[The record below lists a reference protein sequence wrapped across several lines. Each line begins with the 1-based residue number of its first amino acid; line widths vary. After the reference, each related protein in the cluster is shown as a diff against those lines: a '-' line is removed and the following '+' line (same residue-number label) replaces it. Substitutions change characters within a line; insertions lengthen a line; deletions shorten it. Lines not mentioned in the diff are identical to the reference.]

1 MQDTLILGGIEFT
14 NRLFTGTG
22 KFPDKNI
29 IPKILKS
36 SSSQMI
42 TVALRR
48 VDTQAQEE
56 NILNYISKDIVILP
70 NTSGAR
76 NAEEAVLLARLAR
89 EAGCGDFIKIE
100 VINDNKYLFPD
111 NEETIKATK
120 ILSEE
125 GFIVLPYM
133 MPDLIAARKLK
144 EAGAA
149 AIMPLGSPI
158 GSNLGMQT
166 IDMIK
171 ILIENID
178 LKSKRAVITSLKKRK
193 NLLVRPSVANISNI
207 YVTFSVEEPE
217 LNLSQVNRFLISAE
231 SMGVEV
237 SLVLTKCDLISDKRR
252 SYLIDK
258 FEKWGYQVITLNL
271 QKSDCFKNLLAE
283 LKQKEC
289 SIFMGPSGVGK
300 TTLLNMIIP
309 GLQNSTSPVSN
320 KIKRGKNTTR
330 NVELFS
336 MSNQSYIVDTPGFN
350 MQPLEVDIKLL
361 PNLYSEIYKQVIEE
375 GIKCKFR
382 NCLHL
387 NDEGCNLNK
396 SFERYSFYKEM
407 IESSKSHYYQNQED

>member
-1 MQDTLILGGIEFT
+1 MKTNSKHLGLVTKKFNEF
-14 NRLFTGTG
+14 F
-22 KFPDKNI
+22 F
-29 IPKILKS
+29 
-36 SSSQMI
+36 
-42 TVALRR
+42 V
-48 VDTQAQEE
+48 
-56 NILNYISKDIVILP
+56 
-70 NTSGAR
+70 
-76 NAEEAVLLARLAR
+76 
-89 EAGCGDFIKIE
+89 
-100 VINDNKYLFPD
+100 
-111 NEETIKATK
+111 
-120 ILSEE
+120 
-125 GFIVLPYM
+125 
-133 MPDLIAARKLK
+133 
-144 EAGAA
+144 
-149 AIMPLGSPI
+149 
-158 GSNLGMQT
+158 
-166 IDMIK
+166 
-171 ILIENID
+171 D
-178 LKSKRAVITSLKKRK
+178 LKNKENFGNSERFLCKVRKSINFKDQFIYVGDEVEIDNINLTSKRAVIASLKKRK

-207 YVTFSVEEPE
+207 YIIFSVEEPA

-237 SLVLTKCDLISDKRR
+237 SLVLTKCDLISDTKR
-252 SYLIDK
+252 SFLIDK
-258 FEKWGYQVITLNL
+258 FEKWGYKAIILNL
-271 QKSDCFKNLLAE
+271 EKSDYFNNFLAE
-283 LKQKEC
+283 LKQKKC

-309 GLQNSTSPVSN
+309 GLKNSTAPVSS

-336 MSNQSYIVDTPGFN
+336 ISNQSYIVDTPGFN

>member
-1 MQDTLILGGIEFT
+1 MKT
-14 NRLFTGTG
+14 N
-22 KFPDKNI
+22 
-29 IPKILKS
+29 S
-36 SSSQMI
+36 
-42 TVALRR
+42 
-48 VDTQAQEE
+48 
-56 NILNYISKDIVILP
+56 
-70 NTSGAR
+70 
-76 NAEEAVLLARLAR
+76 
-89 EAGCGDFIKIE
+89 
-100 VINDNKYLFPD
+100 KYLGLV
-111 NEETIKATK
+111 TK
-120 ILSEE
+120 KFNDFFL
-125 GFIVLPYM
+125 V
-133 MPDLIAARKLK
+133 DLKNQENSRNNQKFLCKVKKSINFKDQLIYVGD
-144 EAGAA
+144 EV
-149 AIMPLGSPI
+149 AIEK
-158 GSNLGMQT
+158 
-166 IDMIK
+166 IDF
-171 ILIENID
+171 
-178 LKSKRAVITSLKKRK
+178 KSKRAIITSLKKRK

-252 SYLIDK
+252 LYLCDK
-258 FEKWGYQVITLNL
+258 FQKWGYQVITLNL
-271 QKSDCFKNLLAE
+271 QKFDCFKNLLAE
-283 LKQKEC
+283 VKQKEC

-361 PNLYSEIYKQVIEE
+361 PNLYSEIYKQVNEE

-407 IESSKSHYYQNQED
+407 IESSKSHYYRNQED